1 MRNDF
6 VDGIIRI
13 SENRE
18 TVLTDIIVS
27 REGGTHMQEM
37 IKITSKNHPN
47 IELKAIPGHFVT
59 PSSHINYFL
68 DMTTLKTR
76 LSEASLTAKE
86 LSRQIVASMVVDT
99 IVCIDGCDIIGAF
112 LAEELT
118 RAGIYSRN
126 AHQTI
131 YIITPEYSSSG
142 QMLFRDNYLPMI
154 KDKNILLL
162 LATATTGR
170 TVTKAVQTLTYYGAS
185 ISGVSA
191 VFSAANSVMGIPIN
205 SLFSIADIPDYK
217 TFNSEECALCKDK
230 KPIDAFANSFGY
242 SMLN

>member
-1 MRNDF
+1 M
-6 VDGIIRI
+6 
-13 SENRE
+13 
-18 TVLTDIIVS
+18 
-27 REGGTHMQEM
+27 HMQE
-37 IKITSKNHPN
+37 ITKIRSKNHPN
-47 IELKAIPGHFVT
+47 VTLKAIPGHFVT
-59 PSSHINYFL
+59 PNSHINYFL

-76 LSEASLTAKE
+76 LSEASTAAKE

-99 IVCIDGCDIIGAF
+99 IVCIDGCEIIGAF

-131 YIITPEYSSSG
+131 YIVTPEYSASG

-154 KDKNILLL
+154 KDKNVLLL
-162 LATATTGR
+162 LASATTGR

-191 VFSAANSVMGIPIN
+191 IFSAANSVMGIPIN
-205 SLFSIADIPDYK
+205 TLFSTSDIPEYK
-217 TFNSEECALCKDK
+217 TYSSEECALCKDK
-230 KPIDAFANSFGY
+230 KPIDAFANAFGY
-242 SMLN
+242 STITP

>member
-1 MRNDF
+1 
-6 VDGIIRI
+6 
-13 SENRE
+13 
-18 TVLTDIIVS
+18 
-27 REGGTHMQEM
+27 MQEM
-37 IKITSKNHPN
+37 IKISSKAHPN

-68 DMTTLKTR
+68 DMTTLKAR

-99 IVCIDGCDIIGAF
+99 IVCIDGCEIIGAF

-118 RAGIYSRN
+118 RAGIYSTN

-131 YIITPEYSSSG
+131 YIVTPEYSSSG
-142 QMLFRDNYLPMI
+142 QMLFRENYLPMI

-162 LATATTGR
+162 LATATTGK
-170 TVTKAVQTLTYYGAS
+170 TVTKAVQTLTYYGAA

-205 SLFSIADIPDYK
+205 SLFSTADIPDYK
-217 TFNSEECALCKDK
+217 TYKSEDCVLCKDK
-230 KPIDAFANSFGY
+230 RPIDAFANAFGY
-242 SMLN
+242 STIN

>member
-1 MRNDF
+1 
-6 VDGIIRI
+6 
-13 SENRE
+13 
-18 TVLTDIIVS
+18 
-27 REGGTHMQEM
+27 MQEM
-37 IKITSKNHPN
+37 IRISSKAHPN

-86 LSRQIVASMVVDT
+86 LSRQIEASMIVDT

-205 SLFSIADIPDYK
+205 YLFSIADIPDYK

>member
-1 MRNDF
+1 
-6 VDGIIRI
+6 
-13 SENRE
+13 
-18 TVLTDIIVS
+18 
-27 REGGTHMQEM
+27 MQEM
-37 IKITSKNHPN
+37 IKITSKAHPN
-47 IELKAIPGHFVT
+47 LELKAIPGHFVT

-99 IVCIDGCDIIGAF
+99 IVCIDGCEIIGAF

-131 YIITPEYSSSG
+131 YIVTPEYSSAG

-162 LATATTGR
+162 LATATTGK
-170 TVTKAVQTLTYYGAS
+170 TVTKAVQTLTYYGAT

-217 TFNSEECALCKDK
+217 TYGSEGCALCKEQ
-230 KPIDAFANSFGY
+230 KPIDAFANAFGY
-242 SMLN
+242 STIN

>member
-1 MRNDF
+1 
-6 VDGIIRI
+6 
-13 SENRE
+13 
-18 TVLTDIIVS
+18 
-27 REGGTHMQEM
+27 MQEM
-37 IKITSKNHPN
+37 IKITSKSHPN

-99 IVCIDGCDIIGAF
+99 IVCIDGCEIIGAF

-131 YIITPEYSSSG
+131 YIITPEYSSAG

-154 KDKNILLL
+154 KDKNVLLL
-162 LATATTGR
+162 LATATTGK
-170 TVTKAVQTLTYYGAS
+170 TVTKAVQTLTYYGAT
-185 ISGVSA
+185 ISGISA
-191 VFSAANSVMGIPIN
+191 VFSAANSVMGIPVN
-205 SLFSIADIPDYK
+205 ALFNTADIPDYK
-217 TFNSEECALCKDK
+217 TYSSESCAMCKENK
-230 KPIDAFANSFGY
+230 QIDAFANAFGY
-242 SMLN
+242 SRINA

>member
-1 MRNDF
+1 
-6 VDGIIRI
+6 
-13 SENRE
+13 
-18 TVLTDIIVS
+18 
-27 REGGTHMQEM
+27 MQEM
-37 IKITSKNHPN
+37 IMIHSKDHPN

-86 LSRQIVASMVVDT
+86 LSRQIEVSMVVDT
-99 IVCIDGCDIIGAF
+99 IVCIDGCEIIGAF
-112 LAEELT
+112 LADELT

-126 AHQTI
+126 AHKTI
-131 YIITPEYSSSG
+131 YIITPEYSSAG

-154 KDKNILLL
+154 KGKNVLLL
-162 LATATTGR
+162 LASATTGK
-170 TVTKAVQTLTYYGAS
+170 TVTKAVQTLTYYGAA

-205 SLFSIADIPDYK
+205 SLFGIADIPDYK
-217 TFNSEECALCKDK
+217 TYSFEGCALCKEQ
-230 KPIDAFANSFGY
+230 KPIDAFANAFGY
-242 SMLN
+242 SIIN

>member
-1 MRNDF
+1 
-6 VDGIIRI
+6 
-13 SENRE
+13 
-18 TVLTDIIVS
+18 
-27 REGGTHMQEM
+27 MQEM
-37 IKITSKNHPN
+37 IKISSKAHPN

-68 DMTTLKTR
+68 DMTTLKAR

-99 IVCIDGCDIIGAF
+99 IVCIDGCEIIGAL

-118 RAGIYSRN
+118 EAGIYSRN

-131 YIITPEYSSSG
+131 YIVTPEYSSSG

-154 KDKNILLL
+154 KNKNILLL
-162 LATATTGR
+162 LATATTGK
-170 TVTKAVQTLTYYGAS
+170 TVTKAVQTLTYYGAV

-205 SLFSIADIPDYK
+205 SLFSTADIPDYK
-217 TFNSEECALCKDK
+217 TYNSEDCVLCKDQ
-230 KPIDAFANSFGY
+230 KPIDAFANAFGY
-242 SMLN
+242 STIN